1 MCKDRKSTDRKPR
14 ALILSTNA
22 TGVAKVSAFL
32 RERGIEAVEV
42 DSLERCVIQAKSSP
56 PDLLIA
62 EDDITSNIGL
72 LAIRE
77 LLRISWMVSSIL
89 VSDLDETEIHDR
101 AEGLGILGN
110 LRVIDDLEELDRL
123 LDDFDSLRPS

>member
-1 MCKDRKSTDRKPR
+1 MVKDKISTDRKLR

-32 RERGIEAVEV
+32 RDRGIEALAV
-42 DSLERCVIQAKSSP
+42 DSLERCVLQAKSSP
-56 PDLLIA
+56 PDILIA
-62 EDDITSNIGL
+62 EDDVTSNIGL

-89 VSDLDETEIHDR
+89 VIDLDETEIHDR

-110 LRVIDDLEELDRL
+110 LRAIDDLEKLDRL
-123 LDDFDSLRPS
+123 LDDYYSLMPS

>member
-1 MCKDRKSTDRKPR
+1 MTNDKISTDRKPR
-14 ALILSTNA
+14 ALILSTNT
-22 TGVAKVSAFL
+22 TGVAKVSEFL
-32 RERGIEAVEV
+32 RDRGIEAVAV

-77 LLRISWMVSSIL
+77 LLRISWMVSPIL
-89 VSDLDETEIHDR
+89 VIDLDETETHDR

-110 LRVIDDLEELDRL
+110 LRAIDDLEKLDRL
-123 LDDFDSLRPS
+123 LDKFDSLRPS